1 MVSFSFLIAPWRV
14 AHSECAKFSIFG
26 NSVAF
31 FQRAKNN
38 VNVVKKCFVQ
48 FFKMDYRL
56 IFLAIFSLSKFF

>member
-31 FQRAKNN
+31 FQESKKNN
-38 VNVVKKCFVQ
+38 VNVVKKCFV
-48 FFKMDYRL
+48 
-56 IFLAIFSLSKFF
+56 

>member
-31 FQRAKNN
+31 FQESKKNN
-38 VNVVKKCFVQ
+38 VNVVKKVFCTVLQDGLQTDISCHF
-48 FFKMDYRL
+48 L
-56 IFLAIFSLSKFF
+56 IK